1 MPKFTFSLPAATS
14 AGDGIESALSSGTR
28 DEDLTYTGDDSIVW
42 DRVNG
47 TRLRRGLPGLAS
59 IGYPRPEDT
68 ATAAPTGETF
78 TVEGPPGMTEAQA
91 REIFLQQNQAGS
103 LVGLKSGSF
112 INSSTQAAGGLSG
125 ALGQLTQQIAGFGGS
140 AQGAIT
146 GSLNRLTNSAQALPT
161 SELLTSAKSVA
172 SRVVG
177 GITSVLNTTP
187 VTNGITAG
195 DFARQATALA
205 PVGNLDTTQVKS
217 ALSQTTKLVAQPED
231 AVSDSKGVGKYGLDA
246 VQLETAGM
254 IKPGTVSRYLAQD
267 ANSLTSV
274 LESPAVW
281 TGQDGVNSLDT
292 LLASPSKQDR
302 IQQELMTIGLSR
314 LQEFGVPTDQL
325 DPQALA
331 GTALN
336 AAKSPTA
343 ALAWAQGQSLP
354 TGVKAAYDTVA
365 RDGAFAVNFGD
376 TKTSDAMTQTFPGL
390 PAEDT
395 VDRATLNAASQRV
408 TGDPKIPQVA
418 YTSVPPGPSTAELE
432 KKFDQAANDFGDI
445 ADRFKAV
452 ADKGAQVR
460 AETNSYYDDIR
471 VVEGL
476 ISDLT
481 ALEARMQALINEA
494 KNLEPPDPS
503 LVARIEKAKTFV
515 PRLITAYE
523 GAIESLRRS
532 AASRTA

>member
-47 TRLRRGLPGLAS
+47 TRLRRGLPGLAE
-59 IGYPRPEDT
+59 IGYPRPEDET
-68 ATAAPTGETF
+68 PAAAGGDTF

-91 REIFLQQNQAGS
+91 REIFLQQSQAGS
-103 LVGLKSGSF
+103 LVGLKSGDL
-112 INSSTQAAGGLSG
+112 INSATQAAGGLSG

-146 GSLNRLTNSAQALPT
+146 GALNRLTNSAQALPT

-205 PVGNLDTTQVKS
+205 PIGNLDTTQVK
-217 ALSQTTKLVAQPED
+217 ATLSQASRLVNQGSNLVTDTKGL
-231 AVSDSKGVGKYGLDA
+231 GKYGLDA
-246 VQLETAGM
+246 SQLETAGV
-254 IKPGTVSRYLAQD
+254 IKTGTVSRYLEQGK
-267 ANSLTSV
+267 NTLTSV
-274 LESPAVW
+274 LQSPAVW
-281 TGQDGVNSLDT
+281 TGKDGISSIDN
-292 LLASPSKQDR
+292 LLSSPGKQDK
-302 IQQELMTIGLSR
+302 IQQELMSTGLSR
-314 LQEFGVPTDQL
+314 LQEFGVPTGLL

-343 ALAWAQGQSLP
+343 ALAWAQGQGLP
-354 TGVKAAYDTVA
+354 AGVKAAYDTAA

-408 TGDPKIPQVA
+408 TGDPKIPEVS
-418 YTSVPPGPSTAELE
+418 YSSVPPGPSIAELE
-432 KKFDQAANDFGDI
+432 QRFQTAGTRFTDLVDEFVATARKS
-445 ADRFKAV
+445 DR
-452 ADKGAQVR
+452 QR
-460 AETNSYYDDIR
+460 AETNSYVDDIR
-471 VVEGL
+471 LFERIV
-476 ISDLT
+476 SDLT
-481 ALEARMQALINEA
+481 ALDGEIPGLIRQAEQSDPGLQARLQKLKDIVNKQIATI
-494 KNLEPPDPS
+494 
-503 LVARIEKAKTFV
+503 
-515 PRLITAYE
+515 E
-523 GAIESLRRS
+523 GAIQALQRFL
-532 AASRTA
+532 ASRTA